1 MLVRA
6 SCPLGRR
13 RATFALA
20 TFRHGVLFFRERLF
34 ACVDFLFTL
43 REFLFLLRLM
53 FGVEP
58 LLHLT
63 IDLSLTFRVSLLLL
77 ARRKD
82 RQRDDDE
89 QSKNLF
95 HGKALDYKF
104 AVIFE
109 QRQPDFGV
117 ESRLRRCVV
126 AIVQDEILTH
136 TGFSFSVTAARSL
149 LPLSVCGAARNS

>member
-1 MLVRA
+1 M
-6 SCPLGRR
+6 
-13 RATFALA
+13 
-20 TFRHGVLFFRERLF
+20 FFRERLF
-34 ACVDFLFTL
+34 ACVEFVFAL

-82 RQRDDDE
+82 RQRDDDQ

-95 HGKALDYKF
+95 HGKA
-104 AVIFE
+104 
-109 QRQPDFGV
+109 
-117 ESRLRRCVV
+117 
-126 AIVQDEILTH
+126 
-136 TGFSFSVTAARSL
+136 
-149 LPLSVCGAARNS
+149 

>member
-6 SCPLGRR
+6 SCPLGGR
-13 RATFALA
+13 RATFALV
-20 TFRHGVLFFRERLF
+20 TFRHGVWFFRERLF
-34 ACVDFLFTL
+34 ARVEFAFAL

-82 RQRDDDE
+82 RQRDNE
-89 QSKNLF
+89 RQSKNLF
-95 HGKALDYKF
+95 HGKRLDYKLPVLF
-104 AVIFE
+104 
-109 QRQPDFGV
+109 DHN
-117 ESRLRRCVV
+117 VV
-126 AIVQDEILTH
+126 AI
-136 TGFSFSVTAARSL
+136 
-149 LPLSVCGAARNS
+149 

>member
-1 MLVRA
+1 
-6 SCPLGRR
+6 
-13 RATFALA
+13 
-20 TFRHGVLFFRERLF
+20 
-34 ACVDFLFTL
+34 
-43 REFLFLLRLM
+43 M

-109 QRQPDFGV
+109 QRQPDFSALNRAF
-117 ESRLRRCVV
+117 SRSVV

-136 TGFSFSVTAARSL
+136 SFSFSVTAARSL
-149 LPLSVCGAARNS
+149 LSLSVCGAARNS